1 MDAFEEFG
9 PRLVAFMT
17 LFAIVYGALSFA
29 PVWWPAIVAW
39 RARPTLPRKALFV
52 GVTAALVYG
61 TLLFLALAVF
71 VPVLLYGVYVAPQL
85 EASRV
90 PGGTSV
96 LRVAGFVNDYWGW
109 LVPPIQLALTWYLTR
124 TLSGRW
130 VHICAALASTP
141 AAGAAFREAGRLAPG
156 VTCAAASTAS
166 SEAFRPAR
174 CRTLP
179 ATPDTQPRRR
189 SWLATWVA
197 DGPGFD
203 VPRGMSVLSCCQDAC
218 GNRPA
223 NGRCSCRIAIAR
235 LLSWCPRPG

>member
-1 MDAFEEFG
+1 MDAFEAFG

-166 SEAFRPAR
+166 SEASWPAR
-174 CRTLP
+174 CRTSPGYAAYPIHGGAVGPRHALP
-179 ATPDTQPRRR
+179 TDLVSTSRA
-189 SWLATWVA
+189 
-197 DGPGFD
+197 
-203 VPRGMSVLSCCQDAC
+203 AC
-218 GNRPA
+218 PSRPV
-223 NGRCSCRIAIAR
+223 GRCSCRIAMAR